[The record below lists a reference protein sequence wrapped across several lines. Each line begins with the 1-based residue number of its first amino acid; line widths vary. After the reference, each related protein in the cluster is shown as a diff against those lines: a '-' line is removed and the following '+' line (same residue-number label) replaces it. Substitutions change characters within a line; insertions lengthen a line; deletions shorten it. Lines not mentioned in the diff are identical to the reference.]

1 MEQKNKPA
9 SGRNNVSLTSE
20 SFHHNQCPF
29 LGAARDPDTVLA
41 YSSTANR
48 CYAFQDS
55 DHVDREKQ
63 RVHCL
68 SSSFAECER
77 FQQGIKL
84 PSETRYGSR
93 SMGPFSQI
101 LQVRTLAVGIMLVLI
116 LLAAL
121 IWWPAP
127 GLSRQERTV
136 FSAPFNQESQAAQIE
151 GEETVVQNEAS
162 QTSSANQK
170 TEPAAIAAEADSEKL
185 EIAAPAAGSER
196 PATESS
202 AKKSEP
208 ESEVLL
214 QIPISNLPDLYEV
227 FQVQPEDGEQEVKP
241 VSSFSPITYS
251 NQGVAIPWFQDGTET
266 GGTLLVYR
274 GPDVI
279 RGQPLRLSRFEPVS
293 ILGRDR
299 SSSWLKMRTES
310 GIEGWIRIADTKLGD
325 WVYTQPEIENVGG
338 ATEVES
344 ITTSLPVVSEA
355 QARRDNIVVRSAP
368 GPNFKRI
375 TYLNEGD
382 AINLLGRWKE
392 GPWVRIRLDDDTE
405 GWVKS
410 TTLDPPE

>member
-1 MEQKNKPA
+1 MEQKNKSA
-9 SGRNNVSLTSE
+9 SGRNNVSLISE
-20 SFHHNQCPF
+20 SFRHNQCPF
-29 LGAARDPDTVLA
+29 LGAAGDPDTALA

-48 CYAFQDS
+48 CYAFQDA
-55 DHVDREKQ
+55 DHVDSEKQ

-77 FQQGIKL
+77 FQQGVKSPL
-84 PSETRYGSR
+84 ETRNIAR
-93 SMGPFSQI
+93 STGPFSQI
-101 LQVRTLAVGIMLVLI
+101 LQVRTLAVGVMLILI

-121 IWWPAP
+121 IWWPPP
-127 GLSRQERTV
+127 GLSQQERTV
-136 FSAPFNQESQAAQIE
+136 FSAPHNQESQAAQI
-151 GEETVVQNEAS
+151 GDEETAVKNEAS
-162 QTSSANQK
+162 QISSANEK
-170 TEPAAIAAEADSEKL
+170 TDPAAIAGEADSETV
-185 EIAAPAAGSER
+185 EMAALTA
-196 PATESS
+196 
-202 AKKSEP
+202 
-208 ESEVLL
+208 ESEALL
-214 QIPISNLPDLYEV
+214 QIPISNLPDLYQV
-227 FQVQPEDGEQEVKP
+227 FQVQPQDSDQEVKP
-241 VSSFSPITYS
+241 VSGFSPITYS

-299 SSSWLKMRTES
+299 TSSWLKMRTES

-325 WVYTQPEIENVGG
+325 WVYTQPKVSG
-338 ATEVES
+338 ANEVES
-344 ITTSLPVVSEA
+344 ITTSLPVVSAA
-355 QARRDNIVVRSAP
+355 QARRDNIFVRSAP
-368 GPNFKRI
+368 GPNFRRI

-382 AINLLGRWKE
+382 AVSLLGRWKE